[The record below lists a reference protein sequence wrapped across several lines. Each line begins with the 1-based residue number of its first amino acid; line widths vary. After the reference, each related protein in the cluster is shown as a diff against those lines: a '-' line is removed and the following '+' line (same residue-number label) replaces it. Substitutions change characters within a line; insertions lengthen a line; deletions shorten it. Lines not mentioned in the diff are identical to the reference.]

1 MPGDG
6 EKNEESSFYFVLLA
20 AVGEEYASLAFVC
33 YAPSSGIRMAAG
45 SVDGRKR
52 FFFIFG

>member
-20 AVGEEYASLAFVC
+20 AVGEEYASLAFVR
-33 YAPSSGIRMAAG
+33 YSPSSE
-45 SVDGRKR
+45 
-52 FFFIFG
+52 FGWQPEC